1 MNFFSIHFVSKSFLQ
16 RIVLLFFIGFLTGC
30 TTYKTQ
36 LGSQATS
43 FYNNQSLDTTTIVY
57 SVFLTGN
64 AANTQNDGATPS
76 LSNFKKRLEKAS
88 KNSTVLFLGDNIFP
102 LNGFN
107 QNKTKAEEKITT
119 QLNLTEKFKGKVFLI
134 PGKSDWGNSTSSL
147 LAQENFISKYKK
159 KESQLIPQ
167 NACGIEFVSLSNE
180 VELVSINSQ
189 WFLDDW
195 NEHTE
200 INKGCSIKTRE
211 QFFDELDSHLLEN
224 QEKTILLA
232 IHHPLLS
239 NGIYGGQYS
248 LNQQLFPLEK
258 NIPLPIAGSFYN
270 LFRKASGYKTN
281 DLQHASYRE
290 MTERIKSIVQKY
302 NHVVVVS
309 GHEQNLQYI
318 NKEGIKQVIS
328 GSGAYFSEA
337 RAVNPK
343 DFSYGGYGYAVID
356 VYENGASTVSFYTT
370 SNRKE
375 GLLFRQKIREPEL
388 NIKHQQ
394 YPKQFE
400 PTVKK
405 SIFGKPVSRKSDV
418 YQFLWGKHYKNYYK
432 KEIALRTVSLDTLYG
447 GLKPIGLD
455 NEGTTNSLL
464 LKDKNGKEF
473 SMQPLEKDAS
483 SFFKSLAYKNSNLKN
498 QEKNALSEDFL
509 RDYFTT
515 IHPFT
520 PLVVSK
526 LSLAIGISSPHSK
539 LFYVPNQ
546 NALGNY
552 NEDFGGSL
560 YYISEKVNTTQ
571 KSLADFGKPN
581 AIIDTDEMLH
591 QIRID
596 KNHVVDKENYIR
608 ARLLD
613 MLIGDWDRQ
622 EKNWRWSV
630 HQEKEKTIYR
640 PIPLN
645 RDQAFAKYDGAFLWL
660 LKSIPAMGQMH
671 SYTYNP
677 KNIKEF
683 NKQVYALDLAL
694 LSDSDEKVWEKQ
706 AKFIQDNLTN
716 DVINKAFLQL
726 PYELQDETTTKLKLY
741 LRNRLKKLNQTAQQY
756 QNLLNKKTLVVGTMK
771 DDVFVINRLSN
782 GRTSVV
788 VYNGKK
794 TPSNI
799 VFEKT
804 FTKKRTKE
812 IWFFGL
818 EGKDEFSMEGNEF
831 NPIKIRLIGGLNQDS
846 YIIEN
851 GKKVKIHD
859 FKTNNILNVDKK
871 TTVLLSND
879 YETNTYNYN
888 KPNFDEFTGVP
899 LVGFNPDD
907 GIRLGVRL
915 DFTKKGY
922 LGNPYSQKHTADAN
936 YFFATKGYEL
946 TYSGIIKRAF
956 SHFDM
961 VINAQATSS
970 NFAQNFFGF
979 GNNTQNE
986 ADEFDFNRVR
996 IASYKVSPGLLWQKT
1011 KSSSFIGRINFE
1023 AYKVEDTPNRFI
1035 SSGVVDNRVF
1045 SYQNFAGVGL
1055 TYQFKNYDNP
1065 FIPSLGMGLQVIGKW
1080 NTNLTDFSKQVP
1092 SAEVVANFVYR
1103 LTPDAQWIFETTLK
1117 GKSLFSDTYEFYQ
1130 AANLGGDS
1138 DLRGFRDNRFS
1149 GKTAAFQGSDLRYS
1163 IGQIK
1168 NPFAPMNYGAF
1179 IGFDYGRVWFPG
1191 ENNSKWHQST
1201 GFGLWLNSSN
1211 VISST
1216 ISYFH
1221 SSDGGRIAFGMK
1233 FNF

>member
-1 MNFFSIHFVSKSFLQ
+1 MKFFSINSVSNPFLP
-16 RIVLLFFIGFLTGC
+16 RITLLFFIGLLSGC

-36 LGSQATS
+36 MGSQATS

-64 AANTQNDGATPS
+64 AANELNDGATPA
-76 LSNFKKRLEKAS
+76 LSNFKKRIETAS
-88 KNSTVLFLGDNIFP
+88 ANSTVLFLGDNIFP

-107 QNKTKAEEKITT
+107 QNKAKAEEKITS
-119 QLNLTEKFKGKVFLI
+119 QLNLAERFKGKVFFI

-159 KESQLIPQ
+159 KESSITPK
-167 NACGIEFVSLSNE
+167 NACGIEFISLSND
-180 VELVSINSQ
+180 VELVAIDSQ
-189 WFLDDW
+189 WLLEDW
-195 NEHTE
+195 NEHPE

-211 QFFDELDSHLLEN
+211 QFFDELDSYLLEN

-232 IHHPLLS
+232 MHHPLLS

-248 LNQQLFPLEK
+248 LNEQLFPFDSK
-258 NIPLPIAGSFYN
+258 IPLPVAGSFYT
-270 LFRKASGYKTN
+270 LFRKASGYKTD

-290 MTERIKSIVQKY
+290 MADRIKATVQKY

-309 GHEQNLQYI
+309 GHEKNLQYI
-318 NKEGIKQVIS
+318 SKDGIQQIIS
-328 GSGAYFSEA
+328 GSGAHFTPA

-343 DFSYGGYGYAVID
+343 DFSYGGYGYAVVD
-356 VYENGASTVSFYTT
+356 VYANGASTVSFYTT

-375 GLLFRQKIREPEL
+375 VLLFKQKIREPEL
-388 NIKHQQ
+388 NIKHQN
-394 YPKQFE
+394 YPKQFD
-400 PTVKK
+400 PTTKK

-418 YQFLWGKHYKNYYK
+418 YQFLWGKHYKGYYK
-432 KEIALRTVSLDTLYG
+432 QEIALRTASLDTLYG

-473 SMQPLEKDAS
+473 VMSPLEKNAS
-483 SFFKSLAYKNSNLKN
+483 SFFKSLAYKNEKLKN
-498 QEKNALSEDFL
+498 QAENALSEDFL

-520 PLVVSK
+520 PLVIPVLSK
-526 LSLAIGISSPHSK
+526 AIGVSSSQPK
-539 LFYVPNQ
+539 LYYIPNQ
-546 NALGNY
+546 NNLGNY
-552 NEDFGGSL
+552 NDNFGGHL
-560 YYISEKVNTTQ
+560 YFISEKVNSSQ
-571 KSLADFGKPN
+571 KNLAVFDKPSS
-581 AIIDTDEMLH
+581 IIDTDEMLH
-591 QIRID
+591 QIRTD

-608 ARLLD
+608 ARLFD

-622 EKNWRWSV
+622 EKNWRWGV
-630 HQEKEKTIYR
+630 HREKEKTVYR

-671 SYTYNP
+671 SYSYNH
-677 KNIKEF
+677 KNSKEF
-683 NKQVYALDLAL
+683 NKQAYALDLAL
-694 LSDSDEKVWEKQ
+694 LPDIDQKAWEKQ
-706 AKFIQDNLTN
+706 AKYIQEHLTN

-726 PYELQDETTTKLKLY
+726 PYELQDETTTKLKLN
-741 LRNRLKKLNQTAQQY
+741 LRNRLKKLNQTAQHY
-756 QNLLNKKTLVVGTMK
+756 QKLLDKKTLVVGTMQN
-771 DDVFVINRLSN
+771 DVFVINRLSG

-794 TPSNI
+794 TPENI

-804 FTKKRTKE
+804 FTKKQTKE
-812 IWFFGL
+812 IWLFGL
-818 EGKDEFSMEGNEF
+818 EGKDEFSMEGKEF
-831 NPIKIRLIGGLNQDS
+831 NNIKIRLIGGLNQDS
-846 YIIEN
+846 YVIEN

-859 FKTNNILNVDKK
+859 FKSNNILQTDSK

-879 YETNTYNYN
+879 YETNTYQYK
-888 KPNFDEFTGVP
+888 KPDFDEFTGVP

-922 LGNPYSQKHTADAN
+922 LGNPFSQKHTADAN
-936 YFFATKGYEL
+936 YYFATGGYEFN
-946 TYSGIIKRAF
+946 YSGIVKRAF
-956 SHFDM
+956 SNFDM
-961 VINAQATSS
+961 VIDAQATSS
-970 NFAQNFFGF
+970 NFVQNFFGF
-979 GNNTQNE
+979 GNTTSND
-986 ADEFDFNRVR
+986 ADEFDYNRVR
-996 IASYKVSPGLLWQKT
+996 IASYKVSPGLVWQKT
-1011 KSSSFIGRINFE
+1011 KSSGFTGRINFE
-1023 AYKVEDTPNRFI
+1023 AYKVEDTPDRFI
-1035 SSGVVDNRVF
+1035 STGIVDNRVF
-1045 SYQNFAGVGL
+1045 EYQNFAGVGL
-1055 TYQFKNYDNP
+1055 AYQFRNYDNP
-1065 FIPSLGMGLQVIGKW
+1065 FIPSLGMGFQVLGTW
-1080 NTNLTDFSKQVP
+1080 NVNLGDFNRQVP
-1092 SAEVVANFVYR
+1092 SAEAALNLVYR
-1103 LTPDAQWIFETTLK
+1103 LTPDAQWILETTLK
-1117 GKSLFSDTYEFYQ
+1117 GKSLFSTAYEFYQ
-1130 AANLGGDS
+1130 AASLGGDT

-1149 GKTAAFQGSDLRYS
+1149 GKTAAFQGTDLRYA

-1168 NPFAPMNYGAF
+1168 NPFAPVNYGAF
-1179 IGFDYGRVWFPG
+1179 IGFDYGRVWFPS
-1191 ENNSKWHQST
+1191 ESNSKWHQST

-1221 SSDGGRIAFGMK
+1221 SSDSGRIAFGMK

>member
-1 MNFFSIHFVSKSFLQ
+1 MKFFSINPVSKPLHQ
-16 RIVLLFFIGFLTGC
+16 RIVLLFFIGLLTGC
-30 TTYKTQ
+30 TSYKTQ
-36 LGSQATS
+36 MGSQATS
-43 FYNNQSLDTTTIVY
+43 FYNNQTLDTTTIVY

-88 KNSTVLFLGDNIFP
+88 KNSTTLFLGNTIFP

-107 QNKTKAEEKITT
+107 QNKTKAEEKITN

-167 NACGIEFVSLSNE
+167 NACGIEFISLSNE
-180 VELVSINSQ
+180 VELVAIDSQ
-189 WFLDDW
+189 WFLEDW

-239 NGIYGGQYS
+239 NGIYGGHYS
-248 LNQQLFPLEK
+248 LNEQIFPFDSK
-258 NIPLPIAGSFYN
+258 IPLPIAGSFYN
-270 LFRKASGYKTN
+270 LFRKASGYKTD

-290 MTERIKSIVQKY
+290 MADRIKATVQKY

-318 NKEGIKQVIS
+318 NKDGIQQIIS
-328 GSGAYFSEA
+328 GSGAHFSA
-337 RAVNPK
+337 TRAVNPK
-343 DFSYGGYGYAVID
+343 DFSYGGYGYAVVD
-356 VYENGASTVSFYTT
+356 VYENGASTVSYYTT

-375 GLLFRQKIREPEL
+375 VLLFKQKIREPEL
-388 NIKHQQ
+388 NIKHQN
-394 YPKQFE
+394 YPKQFD
-400 PTVKK
+400 PTIKR

-418 YQFLWGKHYKNYYK
+418 YQFLWGKHYKGYYK
-432 KEIALRTVSLDTLYG
+432 QEIALRTVGLDTLYG

-455 NEGTTNSLL
+455 NEGTTKSLL

-473 SMQPLEKDAS
+473 VMTPLEKDAS
-483 SFFKSLAYKNSNLKN
+483 SFFKSLAYKNEKQKN
-498 QEKNALSEDFL
+498 QADNALSEDFL

-520 PLVVSK
+520 PLVISGLSKSIGVS
-526 LSLAIGISSPHSK
+526 STQPK
-539 LFYVPNQ
+539 LFFVPNQ
-546 NALGNY
+546 NSLGNY
-552 NEDFGGSL
+552 NENFGGNL
-560 YYISEKVNTTQ
+560 YFISEKINSSQ
-571 KSLADFGKPN
+571 KSLSTFGKPSS
-581 AIIDTDEMLH
+581 IIDTDEMLH
-591 QIRID
+591 NIRTD

-608 ARLLD
+608 TRLFD
-613 MLIGDWDRQ
+613 MLIGDGDRQ
-622 EKNWRWSV
+622 EKNWRWGV
-630 HQEKEKTIYR
+630 HQEKGKTIYR

-671 SYTYNP
+671 SYSYNH
-677 KNIKEF
+677 KKTKEF
-683 NKQVYALDLAL
+683 NKQAYALDLAL
-694 LSDSDEKVWEKQ
+694 LSDIDEKAWEKQ
-706 AKFIQDNLTN
+706 AKYIQENLTN

-726 PYELQDETTTKLKLY
+726 PYELQDETTSKLKLY
-741 LRNRLKKLNQTAQQY
+741 LRNRLKKLNQTAQHY
-756 QNLLNKKTLVVGTMK
+756 QKLLNKKTLIVGTMQ

-794 TPSNI
+794 VPANI
-799 VFEKT
+799 VYEKT
-804 FTKKRTKE
+804 FSKKQTKE
-812 IWFFGL
+812 IWLFGL
-818 EGKDEFSMEGNEF
+818 EGKDEFSMEGKEF
-831 NPIKIRLIGGLNQDS
+831 NNIKIRLIGGLNQDS
-846 YIIEN
+846 YVIEN

-859 FKTNNILNVDKK
+859 FKSNNILNVDNK

-879 YETNTYNYN
+879 YETNTYNYK
-888 KPNFDEFTGVP
+888 KPNFDEFAGVP
-899 LVGFNPDD
+899 LVGYNPDD

-922 LGNPYSQKHTADAN
+922 LGNPFSQKHTADLN
-936 YFFATKGYEL
+936 YYFATKGYEL
-946 TYSGIIKRAF
+946 GYSGIVKKAF
-956 SHFDM
+956 SHFDL
-961 VINAQATSS
+961 VIDAQATSS
-970 NFAQNFFGF
+970 NFVQNFFGF
-979 GNNTQNE
+979 GNATSND

-996 IASYKVSPGLLWQKT
+996 IASYKVSPGLVWQKT
-1011 KSSSFIGRINFE
+1011 KSSSFTGRVNFE
-1023 AYKVEDTPNRFI
+1023 AYKVEDTPDRFI
-1035 SSGVVDNRVF
+1035 STGVVDERVF
-1045 SYQNFAGVGL
+1045 DYQNFAGVGL
-1055 TYQFKNYDNP
+1055 EYEFKNYDNP
-1065 FIPSLGMGLQVIGKW
+1065 FIPSLGMCFRVLGKW
-1080 NTNLTDFSKQVP
+1080 NANLGDFSRQVP
-1092 SAEVVANFVYR
+1092 SAEVAANFVFK
-1103 LTPDAQWIFETTLK
+1103 LTPDAQWILETTIK
-1117 GKSLFSDTYEFYQ
+1117 GKSLFSSTYEFYQ
-1130 AANLGGDS
+1130 AANLGGDN

-1149 GKTAAFQGSDLRYS
+1149 GKTAAFQGTDLRYA

-1168 NPFAPMNYGAF
+1168 NPFAPVNYGAF
-1179 IGFDYGRVWFPG
+1179 VGFDYGRVWFPS
-1191 ENNSKWHQST
+1191 ESTSKWHQST

-1216 ISYFH
+1216 LSYFH

>member
-1 MNFFSIHFVSKSFLQ
+1 MKLLSFKIISKL
-16 RIVLLFFIGFLTGC
+16 ICYGIALLLLGFLSAC
-30 TTYKTQ
+30 TSYKTQ
-36 LGSQATS
+36 LGSEATS

-76 LSNFKKRLEKAS
+76 LTHFKKRLERAS
-88 KNSTVLFLGDNIFP
+88 KNSTALFLGDNIFP

-134 PGKSDWGNSTSSL
+134 PGKSDWGISTSSL

-159 KESQLIPQ
+159 KESQFIPQ

-180 VELVSINSQ
+180 VELVAINSQ
-189 WFLDDW
+189 WFLEDW

-248 LNQQLFPLEK
+248 LNQQLFPLDAT
-258 NIPLPIAGSFYN
+258 IPLPIVGSFYN
-270 LFRKASGYKTN
+270 LFRKASGFKID

-290 MTERIKSIVQKY
+290 MTDRIKAIVQKY

-318 NKEGIKQVIS
+318 NKDGIQQIIS
-328 GSGAYFSEA
+328 GSGAHYTPA
-337 RAVNPK
+337 RAVNPN
-343 DFSYGGYGYAVID
+343 DFSYGGYGYAVVD

-375 GLLFRQKIREPEL
+375 GLLFRQKIREPEV
-388 NIKHQQ
+388 NNKHQQ

-400 PTVKK
+400 PTLKR
-405 SIFGKPVSRKSDV
+405 SIFGKAVSRKSDV

-432 KEIALRTVSLDTLYG
+432 QEITLRTVSLDTLYG

-455 NEGTTNSLL
+455 QEGTTNSLL

-483 SFFKSLAYKNSNLKN
+483 SFFKSLAYKNTNLKN
-498 QEKNALSEDFL
+498 QDNNALSEDFL

-520 PLVVSK
+520 PLVVAK
-526 LSLAIGISSPHSK
+526 LSLAIGVGSTQPK

-552 NEDFGGSL
+552 NEDFGGNL
-560 YYISEKVNTTQ
+560 YYISEKVNSSQ
-571 KSLADFGKPN
+571 KSLTSFGKPT

-591 QIRID
+591 QIRTD
-596 KNHVVDKENYIR
+596 RNHVVDQENYIR
-608 ARLLD
+608 ARLFD

-630 HQEKEKTIYR
+630 HQEKGKTIYR

-677 KNIKEF
+677 KNAKEF

-694 LSDSDEKVWEKQ
+694 LSDSDEKAWEKQ
-706 AKFIQDNLTN
+706 AKFIQENLTN

-756 QNLLNKKTLVVGTMK
+756 QKLLNKKTLVVGTLK

-794 TPSNI
+794 TPANI

-804 FTKKRTKE
+804 FTKKQTKE
-812 IWFFGL
+812 IWLFGL
-818 EGKDEFSMEGNEF
+818 EGKDEFSMEGKEF
-831 NPIKIRLIGGLNQDS
+831 NPIKIRLIGGLSQDS
-846 YIIEN
+846 YVIEN

-879 YETNTYNYN
+879 YETNTYNYK

-907 GIRLGVRL
+907 GVRLGVRL

-946 TYSGIIKRAF
+946 SYAGIVKRAF
-956 SHFDM
+956 SHFDL

-970 NFAQNFFGF
+970 NFVQNFFGF
-979 GNNTQNE
+979 GNTTQNE

-1011 KSSSFIGRINFE
+1011 KSSSFTGRINFE
-1023 AYKVEDTPNRFI
+1023 AYKVEDTPDRFI
-1035 SSGVVDNRVF
+1035 TSGVIDSSVF

-1065 FIPSLGMGLQVIGKW
+1065 FIPSLGMGFQVTGKW
-1080 NTNLTDFSKQVP
+1080 NANLSDFSRQVP

-1117 GKSLFSDTYEFYQ
+1117 GKSLFSDTFEFYQ
-1130 AANLGGDS
+1130 AASLGGDN

-1149 GKTAAFQGSDLRYS
+1149 GKTAAFQGSDLRYA

-1179 IGFDYGRVWFPG
+1179 IGFDYGRVWFP
-1191 ENNSKWHQST
+1191 EESNSKWHQST

>member
-1 MNFFSIHFVSKSFLQ
+1 MKFFSINSVSKPPLQ
-16 RIVLLFFIGFLTGC
+16 QIVFLFFITLFTGC

-36 LGSQATS
+36 MGSQATS

-57 SVFLTGN
+57 SVYLTGN

-88 KNSTVLFLGDNIFP
+88 KNSTALFLGDNIFP

-107 QNKTKAEEKITT
+107 QNKTKAEEKITS

-134 PGKSDWGNSTSSL
+134 PGKSDWGNSTSSI

-159 KESQLIPQ
+159 KESRLIPQ
-167 NACGIEFVSLSNE
+167 NACGIEFISLSNE
-180 VELVSINSQ
+180 VELVAIDSQ
-189 WFLDDW
+189 WFLEDW

-239 NGIYGGQYS
+239 NGIYGGHYS
-248 LNQQLFPLEK
+248 LNEQIFPFDSK
-258 NIPLPIAGSFYN
+258 IPLPIAGSFYN
-270 LFRKASGYKTN
+270 LFRKASGYKTD

-290 MTERIKSIVQKY
+290 MADRIKATVQKY
-302 NHVVVVS
+302 NHVVIVS

-318 NKEGIKQVIS
+318 NKDGIQQIIS
-328 GSGAYFSEA
+328 GSGAHFSEA

-356 VYENGASTVSFYTT
+356 VYENGASTVSYYTT

-375 GLLFRQKIREPEL
+375 VLLFKQKIREPEL
-388 NIKHQQ
+388 NIKHQN

-400 PTVKK
+400 PTTKR
-405 SIFGKPVSRKSDV
+405 SIFGKPVSRKGDV

-432 KEIALRTVSLDTLYG
+432 QEIALRTVGLDTLYG

-455 NEGTTNSLL
+455 NEGTTSSLL

-473 SMQPLEKDAS
+473 VMTPLEKDAS
-483 SFFKSLAYKNSNLKN
+483 SFFKSLANKNNSIKN
-498 QEKNALSEDFL
+498 QNNNALSEDFL

-520 PLVVSK
+520 PLVIPILSKSIGVS
-526 LSLAIGISSPHSK
+526 SAQPK
-539 LFYVPNQ
+539 LFYIPNQ
-546 NALGNY
+546 NTLGNY
-552 NEDFGGSL
+552 NDAFGGNL
-560 YYISEKVNTTQ
+560 YLISEKVNSSQ
-571 KSLADFGKPN
+571 KNLSNFGKPLS
-581 AIIDTDEMLH
+581 IIDTDEMLH
-591 QIRID
+591 QIRTD

-608 ARLLD
+608 ARLFD

-622 EKNWRWSV
+622 EKNWRWGV
-630 HQEKEKTIYR
+630 HQEKGKTIYR

-671 SYTYNP
+671 SYTYNHR
-677 KNIKEF
+677 KTKSF
-683 NKQVYALDLAL
+683 NEQAYALDLAL
-694 LSDSDEKVWEKQ
+694 LADIDQKAWEKQ
-706 AKFIQDNLTN
+706 AKYIQEHLSN
-716 DVINKAFLQL
+716 DAINKAFLQL
-726 PYELQDETTTKLKLY
+726 PYELQDETTTKLKLN

-756 QNLLNKKTLVVGTMK
+756 QKLLDKKTLVVGTMQN
-771 DDVFVINRLSN
+771 DVFVINRLSN

-794 TPSNI
+794 LPENI
-799 VFEKT
+799 VYEKT
-804 FTKKRTKE
+804 FTKKQTKE
-812 IWFFGL
+812 IWLFGL
-818 EGKDEFSMEGNEF
+818 EGKDEFSMEGKEF
-831 NPIKIRLIGGLNQDS
+831 NNIKIRLIGGLNQDS
-846 YIIEN
+846 YVIEN

-859 FKTNNILNVDKK
+859 FKSNNSLNVDKK

-879 YETNTYNYN
+879 YETNTYNYK

-922 LGNPYSQKHTADAN
+922 LGNPFSQKHTADLN
-936 YFFATKGYEL
+936 YYFATGGYEL
-946 TYSGIIKRAF
+946 GYSGIVKKAF

-961 VINAQATSS
+961 VIDAQATSS
-970 NFAQNFFGF
+970 NFVQNFFGF
-979 GNNTQNE
+979 GNTTTND
-986 ADEFDFNRVR
+986 ADDFDFNRVR
-996 IASYKVSPGLLWQKT
+996 IASYKVSPGLVWQKT
-1011 KSSSFIGRINFE
+1011 KSSSFVGRLNFE
-1023 AYKVEDTPNRFI
+1023 AYKVEDTPDRFI
-1035 SSGVVDNRVF
+1035 STGIVDSRVF
-1045 SYQNFAGVGL
+1045 DYQNFAGVGL
-1055 TYQFKNYDNP
+1055 EYQFKNYDNP
-1065 FIPSLGMGLQVIGKW
+1065 FIPSLGMGFHVLGKW
-1080 NTNLTDFSKQVP
+1080 NTNLGDFSKQIP
-1092 SAEVVANFVYR
+1092 SAEAALNFVYR
-1103 LTPDAQWIFETTLK
+1103 LTPDAQWILETTIK
-1117 GKSLFSDTYEFYQ
+1117 GKSLFSSDYEFYQ
-1130 AANLGGDS
+1130 AANLGGDTN
-1138 DLRGFRDNRFS
+1138 LRGFRDNRFS
-1149 GKTAAFQGSDLRYS
+1149 GKTAAFQGTDLRYA

-1168 NPFAPMNYGAF
+1168 NPFAPVNYGAF
-1179 IGFDYGRVWFPG
+1179 VGFDYGRVWFPS
-1191 ENNSKWHQST
+1191 ESTSKWHQST

-1216 ISYFH
+1216 LSYFH

>member
-1 MNFFSIHFVSKSFLQ
+1 MKLFLFKIISKL
-16 RIVLLFFIGFLTGC
+16 RCYGIALLLLGFLSAC
-30 TTYKTQ
+30 TSYKTQ

-64 AANTQNDGATPS
+64 AANTLNDGATPS
-76 LSNFKKRLEKAS
+76 LSNFKKRLERAS
-88 KNSTVLFLGDNIFP
+88 KNSTALFLGDNIFP

-119 QLNLTEKFKGKVFLI
+119 QLNLTEKFKGKVILI
-134 PGKSDWGNSTSSL
+134 PGKSDWGSSTSSL

-159 KESQLIPQ
+159 KESQFIPQ

-180 VELVSINSQ
+180 VELVAINSQ
-189 WFLDDW
+189 WFLEDW

-248 LNQQLFPLEK
+248 LNQQLFPLDAT
-258 NIPLPIAGSFYN
+258 IPLPIVGSFYN
-270 LFRKASGYKTN
+270 LFRKASGFKID

-290 MTERIKSIVQKY
+290 MTDRIKAIVQKY

-318 NKEGIKQVIS
+318 NKDGIQQIIS
-328 GSGAYFSEA
+328 GSGAHYTPA
-337 RAVNPK
+337 RAVNPN
-343 DFSYGGYGYAVID
+343 DFSYGGYGYAVVD

-375 GLLFRQKIREPEL
+375 GLLFRQKIREPEV
-388 NIKHQQ
+388 NNKHQQ

-400 PTVKK
+400 PTLKR

-432 KEIALRTVSLDTLYG
+432 QEIALRTVSLDTLYG

-455 NEGTTNSLL
+455 QEGTTNSLL

-483 SFFKSLAYKNSNLKN
+483 SFFKSLAYKNTNLKN
-498 QEKNALSEDFL
+498 QDNNALSEDFL

-520 PLVVSK
+520 PLVVAK
-526 LSLAIGISSPHSK
+526 LSLAIGVGSTQPK

-552 NEDFGGSL
+552 NEDFGGNL
-560 YYISEKVNTTQ
+560 YYISEKVNSSQ
-571 KSLADFGKPN
+571 KSLTSFGKPT

-591 QIRID
+591 QIRTD
-596 KNHVVDKENYIR
+596 RNHVVDQENYIR
-608 ARLLD
+608 ARLFD

-630 HQEKEKTIYR
+630 HQEKGKTIYR

-677 KNIKEF
+677 KNAKEF

-694 LSDSDEKVWEKQ
+694 LSDSDEKAWEKQ
-706 AKFIQDNLTN
+706 AKFIQENLTN

-756 QNLLNKKTLVVGTMK
+756 QKLLNKKTLVVGTLK

-794 TPSNI
+794 TPANI

-804 FTKKRTKE
+804 FAKKQTKE
-812 IWFFGL
+812 IWLFGL
-818 EGKDEFSMEGNEF
+818 EGKDEFSMEGKEF
-831 NPIKIRLIGGLNQDS
+831 NPIKIRLIGGLSQDS
-846 YIIEN
+846 YVIEN

-879 YETNTYNYN
+879 YETNTYNYK

-907 GIRLGVRL
+907 GVRLGVRL

-946 TYSGIIKRAF
+946 SYAGIVKRAF
-956 SHFDM
+956 SHFDL

-970 NFAQNFFGF
+970 NFVQNFFGF
-979 GNNTQNE
+979 GNTTQNE

-1011 KSSSFIGRINFE
+1011 KSSSFTGRINFE
-1023 AYKVEDTPNRFI
+1023 AYKVEDTPDRFI
-1035 SSGVVDNRVF
+1035 TSGVIDSSVF

-1065 FIPSLGMGLQVIGKW
+1065 FIPSLGMGFQVTGKW
-1080 NTNLTDFSKQVP
+1080 NANLSDFSRQVP

-1117 GKSLFSDTYEFYQ
+1117 GKSLFSDTFEFYQ
-1130 AANLGGDS
+1130 AASLGGDN

-1149 GKTAAFQGSDLRYS
+1149 GKTAAFQGSDLRYA

-1179 IGFDYGRVWFPG
+1179 IGFDYGRVWFP
-1191 ENNSKWHQST
+1191 EESNSKWHQST